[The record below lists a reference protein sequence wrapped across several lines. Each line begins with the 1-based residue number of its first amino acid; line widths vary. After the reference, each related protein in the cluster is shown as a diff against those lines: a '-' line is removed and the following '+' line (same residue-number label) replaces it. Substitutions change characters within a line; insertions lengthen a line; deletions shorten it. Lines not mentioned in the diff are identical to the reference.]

1 MEILNEKHF
10 SINALK
16 KNANHH
22 THLTIWNLNKYKSGK
37 LMITL
42 YFCKL
47 MVCVGVRGN
56 KTINSQIMRLTQF
69 IIIQRQTLTA

>member
-37 LMITL
+37 LMIT
-42 YFCKL
+42 
-47 MVCVGVRGN
+47 
-56 KTINSQIMRLTQF
+56 
-69 IIIQRQTLTA
+69 